1 MNGLST
7 SWKVFRIICI
17 CQLVL
22 VAFQG
27 MFTISRLLSDKN
39 ILMHLIELIVY
50 SGVFVFV
57 YQGLSI
63 LNYNY
68 PNIPL
73 SVKQKR
79 SFNIL
84 YLVNFLFIA
93 ILFARVVNTWW
104 SIPMLIME
112 ADMIHI
118 ASWFF
123 FIVWFLFPSLIFIIH
138 LIFLTGMFKLRRLIH
153 QNTISSWYEQF
164 DKKTE

>member
-1 MNGLST
+1 MKGLST
-7 SWKVFRIICI
+7 SWKFFRIICI
-17 CQLVL
+17 CQLVM

-27 MFTISRLLSDKN
+27 MFTISRLLSGKI
-39 ILMHLIELIVY
+39 ILVNMLELIVY
-50 SGVFVFV
+50 CAIFVFV

-93 ILFARVVNTWW
+93 ILFARVVNIWEDVV
-104 SIPMLIME
+104 SLIVD
-112 ADMIHI
+112 AGNLRIY
-118 ASWFF
+118 SWFF
-123 FIVWFLFPSLIFIIH
+123 VIVVYLFPWLIFIIH
-138 LIFLTGMFKLRRLIH
+138 LVFLAGMFKLRRLIH
-153 QNTISSWYEQF
+153 ENTINSWYEQF
-164 DKKTE
+164 DKKAE